1 MSAQTV
7 SVCVVCGAQTDR
19 FLCGDDRAE
28 TGCLGRLLR
37 QLGDCA
43 ALVGELNV
51 VLSKRGKT
59 GAASVGYVSNG
70 GDEQPIPADLKA
82 VEVGTWLRDRLCSWA
97 RLLWEDNAPREA
109 DGSVPQIDLTPGIIP
124 VSRWLLRHPTWIALH
139 PAVDEMYRELMEDM
153 AAAWRVANYSSS
165 AVHFVGVCYA
175 VFEGVECT
183 ERLFAHEDA
192 RTAVCKV
199 CGAEHEN
206 IAARRADLVTAAENE
221 FVPLGDLVG
230 LVTEKGHRLT
240 TSMLRNLRARG
251 RVTAFV
257 AVEDGVLREFGPGDE
272 GRERYY
278 QVREVLDAIT
288 TKRYARTVK
297 AA

>member
-7 SVCVVCGAQTDR
+7 VGCVVCGAATDR
-19 FLCGDDRAE
+19 FLCGSERSG
-28 TGCLGRLLR
+28 TGCLGMLLR
-37 QLGDCA
+37 NLGDCA
-43 ALVGELNV
+43 ALVDELNV
-51 VLSKRGKT
+51 VLAKRSKT
-59 GAASVGYVSNG
+59 GGASVGYISNG
-70 GDEQPIPADLKA
+70 GVEQPIPADLKA
-82 VEVGTWLRDRLCSWA
+82 IEVGTWLRDRLCSWA

-109 DGSVPQIDLTPGIIP
+109 DGSVPQIDLTPGIVP

-139 PAVDEMYRELMEDM
+139 PAVDELYRELMDDM

-165 AVHFVGVCYA
+165 AVRFVGVCYA
-175 VFEGVECT
+175 EFEGVECV

-192 RTAVCKV
+192 RTVRCKV
-199 CGAEHEN
+199 CGTEHEN
-206 IAARRADLVTAAENE
+206 VGERRVDLVAAAEE
-221 FVPLGDLVG
+221 QYVPLRDLVG

-251 RVTAFV
+251 RVTAYV
-257 AVEDGVLREFGPGDE
+257 AEEDGVVRVWESGDE

-278 QVREVLDAIT
+278 RVREVLDAIT
-288 TKRYARTVK
+288 TKRYVR

>member
-7 SVCVVCGAQTDR
+7 VGCVVCGAATDR
-19 FLCGDDRAE
+19 FLCGDERSAS
-28 TGCLGRLLR
+28 GCLGKLLR

-43 ALVGELNV
+43 ALVDELNV
-51 VLSKRGKT
+51 VLAKRSKT
-59 GAASVGYVSNG
+59 GGASVGYISNG

-82 VEVGTWLRDRLCSWA
+82 IEVGTWLRDRLCSWA
-97 RLLWEDNAPREA
+97 RLLWEDNASRNP
-109 DGSVPQIDLTPGIIP
+109 DGSVPQIDLQPGIVS
-124 VSRWLLRHPTWIALH
+124 VSRWLLRHPSWIALH
-139 PAVDEMYRELMEDM
+139 PAVDELYHELMDDM

-165 AVHFVGVCYA
+165 AVRFVGVCYA
-175 VFEGVECT
+175 EFEGVECV

-192 RTAVCKV
+192 HEVTCKV
-199 CGAEHEN
+199 CGTEHRDVAE
-206 IAARRADLVTAAENE
+206 RRAQLVAAAEE
-221 FVPLGDLVG
+221 EYVPLGDLVG

-251 RVTAFV
+251 RVTAYV
-257 AVEDGVLREFGPGDE
+257 AEEDGRVREWQKGDE

-278 QVREVLDAIT
+278 RVREVLDAIT
-288 TKRYARTVK
+288 TKRYVR